1 MSDNTLR
8 LSCKKI
14 AKNHYPWSSVYL
26 KDWVSETTRYDNET
40 SEMALAHIVSNKVE
54 AAYRRGNLY
63 EKRVSLMN
71 DWANFLYRREEKVI
85 RLVEGHNR

>member
-1 MSDNTLR
+1 
-8 LSCKKI
+8 
-14 AKNHYPWSSVYL
+14 
-26 KDWVSETTRYDNET
+26 
-40 SEMALAHIVSNKVE
+40 MALAHIVSNKVE

>member
-1 MSDNTLR
+1 MR
-8 LSCKKI
+8 LSLQKRLKL
-14 AKNHYPWSSVYL
+14 KTTTHGLRSTF